1 MEIWAIKNNSDNP
14 MEMLKQGEFDSRI
27 DMDILT
33 GKIVQVCGAMTPVYN
48 TTESYTY
55 FHKLFFK
62 TWGVQIKKLF
72 DTMDYE
78 YEPLENYRRI
88 EDMKHTDSNKKT
100 ETEGITGESNSSDKA
115 TSSTSNSNNNSSTIE
130 DKTSA
135 FNESAYQP
143 DKQST
148 NTGNVTGKEDR
159 TDESNGTSKNKT
171 DRSKTEERN
180 NSAKD
185 DNTIRGLNGLFTT
198 QQLIKQEREIAEFN
212 VYQWIVNKYME
223 ELFICIF

>member
-27 DMDILT
+27 DLDILT

-78 YEPLENYRRI
+78 YEPLENYRRV
-88 EDMKHTDSNKKT
+88 EDLKSDTSENTSGNENGNDSSS
-100 ETEGITGESNSSDKA
+100 SNSQ
-115 TSSTSNSNNNSSTIE
+115 NSSTVE
-130 DKTSA
+130 NKTSA
-135 FNESAYQP
+135 YNESLYQP
-143 DKQST
+143 ESQETEQGNSSGST
-148 NTGNVTGKEDR
+148 NGQNHKDYTREKKSGVKE
-159 TDESNGTSKNKT
+159 
-171 DRSKTEERN
+171 
-180 NSAKD
+180 

-223 ELFICIF
+223 ELFICVF

>member
-72 DTMDYE
+72 DTMDYK
-78 YEPLENYRRI
+78 YEPLENYRRV
-88 EDMKHTDSNKKT
+88 EDLKSDTSENTSGNENGNDSSS
-100 ETEGITGESNSSDKA
+100 SNSQ
-115 TSSTSNSNNNSSTIE
+115 NSSTVE
-130 DKTSA
+130 NKTSA
-135 FNESAYQP
+135 YNESLYQP
-143 DKQST
+143 ESQETEQGNSSGST
-148 NTGNVTGKEDR
+148 NGQNHKDYTREKKSGIKE
-159 TDESNGTSKNKT
+159 
-171 DRSKTEERN
+171 
-180 NSAKD
+180 

-198 QQLIKQEREIAEFN
+198 QQLIRQEREIAEFN

-223 ELFICIF
+223 ELFICVF

>member
-48 TTESYTY
+48 TTDSYTY

-78 YEPLENYRRI
+78 YEPLENYRRV
-88 EDMKHTDSNKKT
+88 EDLKSDTNENTSGNENGTDSSSSNSQNSSTVENKT
-100 ETEGITGESNSSDKA
+100 SAYNESLYQPESQETEQSNSSG
-115 TSSTSNSNNNSSTIE
+115 
-130 DKTSA
+130 SA
-135 FNESAYQP
+135 NGQNHKDYTREKKS
-143 DKQST
+143 
-148 NTGNVTGKEDR
+148 GIKE
-159 TDESNGTSKNKT
+159 
-171 DRSKTEERN
+171 
-180 NSAKD
+180 

-223 ELFICIF
+223 ELFICVF

>member
-78 YEPLENYRRI
+78 YEPLENYRRV
-88 EDMKHTDSNKKT
+88 EDLKSDTSENTSGNENGNDST
-100 ETEGITGESNSSDKA
+100 SSNSQ
-115 TSSTSNSNNNSSTIE
+115 NSSTVE
-130 DKTSA
+130 NKTSA
-135 FNESAYQP
+135 YNENLYQP
-143 DKQST
+143 ESQETEQGNSSGST
-148 NTGNVTGKEDR
+148 NGQNHKDYTREKKSGVKE
-159 TDESNGTSKNKT
+159 
-171 DRSKTEERN
+171 
-180 NSAKD
+180 

-223 ELFICIF
+223 ELFICVF

>member
-48 TTESYTY
+48 TTDSYTY

-78 YEPLENYRRI
+78 YEPLENYRRV
-88 EDMKHTDSNKKT
+88 EDLKSDTSENTSGNENGNDSSS
-100 ETEGITGESNSSDKA
+100 SNSQ
-115 TSSTSNSNNNSSTIE
+115 NSSTVE
-130 DKTSA
+130 NKTSA
-135 FNESAYQP
+135 YNESLYQP
-143 DKQST
+143 ESQETEQGNSSGST
-148 NTGNVTGKEDR
+148 NGQNHKDYTREKKSGIKED
-159 TDESNGTSKNKT
+159 NI
-171 DRSKTEERN
+171 
-180 NSAKD
+180 
-185 DNTIRGLNGLFTT
+185 IRGLNGLFTT

-223 ELFICIF
+223 ELFICVF

>member
-62 TWGVQIKKLF
+62 TWGVQIKKMF

-78 YEPLENYRRI
+78 YEPLENYRRV
-88 EDMKHTDSNKKT
+88 EDLKSDTSENTSGNENGNDSSS
-100 ETEGITGESNSSDKA
+100 SNSQ
-115 TSSTSNSNNNSSTIE
+115 NSSTVE
-130 DKTSA
+130 NKTSA
-135 FNESAYQP
+135 YNESLYQP
-143 DKQST
+143 ESQETEQGNSSGST
-148 NTGNVTGKEDR
+148 NGQNHKDYTREKKSGVKE
-159 TDESNGTSKNKT
+159 
-171 DRSKTEERN
+171 
-180 NSAKD
+180 

-223 ELFICIF
+223 ELFICVF

>member
-27 DMDILT
+27 DMDILI

-48 TTESYTY
+48 TTDSYTY

-78 YEPLENYRRI
+78 YEPLENYRRV
-88 EDMKHTDSNKKT
+88 EDLKSDTSENTSGNENGNDSSS
-100 ETEGITGESNSSDKA
+100 SNSQ
-115 TSSTSNSNNNSSTIE
+115 NSSTVE
-130 DKTSA
+130 NKTSA
-135 FNESAYQP
+135 YNESLYQP
-143 DKQST
+143 ESQETEQGNSSGST
-148 NTGNVTGKEDR
+148 NGQNHKDYTREKKSGVKE
-159 TDESNGTSKNKT
+159 
-171 DRSKTEERN
+171 
-180 NSAKD
+180 

-223 ELFICIF
+223 ELFICVF

>member
-1 MEIWAIKNNSDNP
+1 MEIWAIKNNSNNP

-27 DMDILT
+27 NLDLLA
-33 GKIVQVCGAMTPVYN
+33 GKIVQVCGAMAPVYN
-48 TTESYTY
+48 TTDSYVY
-55 FHKLFFK
+55 FHKQFFMMWK
-62 TWGVQIKKLF
+62 TQISKLL
-72 DTMDYE
+72 DTMEYE

-88 EDMKHTDSNKKT
+88 EDMKHTDSDKKT
-100 ETEGITGESNSSDKA
+100 ETEGITGESNSTDKTTGTTSTSSDK
-115 TSSTSNSNNNSSTIE
+115 SSTVE

-135 FNESAYQP
+135 FNESVYQP

-148 NTGNVTGKEDR
+148 DTGKVTGKEDR
-159 TDESNGTSKNKT
+159 TDESNGTTKNKT

-180 NSAKD
+180 ASAKD

-223 ELFICIF
+223 ELFICVF

>member
-48 TTESYTY
+48 TTESYSY

-62 TWGVQIKKLF
+62 TWGVQIGKLF

-78 YEPLENYRRI
+78 YEPLENYRRV
-88 EDMKHTDSNKKT
+88 EDLKSDTSENTSGNENGNDS
-100 ETEGITGESNSSDKA
+100 SS
-115 TSSTSNSNNNSSTIE
+115 SSSENNSTVE
-130 DKTSA
+130 NKTSA
-135 FNESAYQP
+135 YNESLYQP
-143 DKQST
+143 ESQETEQGKSSGSTTGQSHKDYSREKKS
-148 NTGNVTGKEDR
+148 GIKE
-159 TDESNGTSKNKT
+159 
-171 DRSKTEERN
+171 
-180 NSAKD
+180 

-223 ELFICIF
+223 ELFICVF

>member
-62 TWGVQIKKLF
+62 TWSVQIKKLF

-78 YEPLENYRRI
+78 YEPLENYRRV
-88 EDMKHTDSNKKT
+88 EDLKSDTSENTSGNENGNDSSS
-100 ETEGITGESNSSDKA
+100 SNSQ
-115 TSSTSNSNNNSSTIE
+115 NSSTIE
-130 DKTSA
+130 NKTSA
-135 FNESAYQP
+135 YNESLYQP
-143 DKQST
+143 ESQETEQGNSSGST
-148 NTGNVTGKEDR
+148 NGQNHKDYTREKKSGIKE
-159 TDESNGTSKNKT
+159 
-171 DRSKTEERN
+171 
-180 NSAKD
+180 

-223 ELFICIF
+223 ELFICVF

>member
-78 YEPLENYRRI
+78 YEPLENYRRV
-88 EDMKHTDSNKKT
+88 EDLKSDTSENTSGNENGNDSSS
-100 ETEGITGESNSSDKA
+100 SNSQ
-115 TSSTSNSNNNSSTIE
+115 NSSTVE
-130 DKTSA
+130 NKTSA
-135 FNESAYQP
+135 YNESLYQP
-143 DKQST
+143 ESQETEQGNSSGST
-148 NTGNVTGKEDR
+148 NGQNHKDYTREKKSGVKE
-159 TDESNGTSKNKT
+159 
-171 DRSKTEERN
+171 
-180 NSAKD
+180 

-223 ELFICIF
+223 ELFICVF